1 MAFVG
6 MKHVVA
12 APIKTEVAG
21 QAVTYDTG
29 VEVGADDHILTLITC
44 DRSYAGKE
52 GRLVILA
59 VER

>member
-1 MAFVG
+1 MAFVNRA
-6 MKHVVA
+6 KS
-12 APIKTEVAG
+12 ESL
-21 QAVTYDTG
+21 YDTG
-29 VEVGADDHILTLITC
+29 VEVGVDDSILTLITC